1 MNRSEV
7 FPQRAAGDLG
17 QRAGELDAGRSA
29 ADDHEGEQPRLGRG
43 VGFTLGG
50 FEREQNLPPDLQR
63 IVQRLETGRARGPFG
78 VAEIGVRGAGR
89 DDEVVV
95 VDAPAIDDHAP
106 PLGLDRLCLRQQHLH
121 V

>member
-1 MNRSEV
+1 MMTKVSS
-7 FPQRAAGDLG
+7 RAW
-17 QRAGELDAGRSA
+17 A
-29 ADDHEGEQPRLGRG
+29 AASGLP
-43 VGFTLGG
+43 LGG
-50 FEREQNLPPDLQR
+50 FEREQNPPPDLQR

-95 VDAPAIDDHAP
+95 VDAPAVDDHPRAAAR
-106 PLGLDRLCLRQQHLH
+106 LDRLRLRQQHLH